1 MKYNGEEEYTEK
13 VDCFSF
19 GMFLYELLTL
29 HQPFEGQET
38 VKEVILEGGRPPLTQ
53 RELSYPTYFIDLM
66 VACWSHH
73 SRERPSASQIVSIT
87 SAPEFTHLLDVIVL
101 DHKSCFASSV
111 TTTMK
116 LGCHEGHQELWLASN
131 LRGGMEDE
139 TQLNILDAGMTGW
152 QDHFIH
158 KETLGNAVTSMTTVQ
173 DAIWIGTSRGEIHA
187 YSTSSYKRMFCYSMD
202 PDSEVPSPIRSLY
215 FIKSSG
221 RVVVALHNGRIFL
234 CQSNLIPISPVGGE
248 GTFILTEL
256 GTSDCVHCVASLQL
270 SESQVEIWCGQSEGT
285 MAIFSLTDSVVTN
298 QDILNHT
305 LEQSEVMQVVSTE
318 DNMHIFSYLY
328 PGCVIYQWHVAS
340 KSILSKLDCSKLI
353 PCSESLVTINIDDQ
367 FSPGRCQVSTLSVVG
382 NLLYIGTCW
391 GCLVVAETGSLRPV
405 TVFRPYSEDIQSLV
419 SLTPSSSKQCLVS
432 IGRGY
437 RNLIRRYCT
446 HSSSLQGDDEE
457 EQAGKI
463 FALLWRTDS
472 WVMD

>member
-1 MKYNGEEEYTEK
+1 
-13 VDCFSF
+13 
-19 GMFLYELLTL
+19 
-29 HQPFEGQET
+29 
-38 VKEVILEGGRPPLTQ
+38 
-53 RELSYPTYFIDLM
+53 
-66 VACWSHH
+66 
-73 SRERPSASQIVSIT
+73 
-87 SAPEFTHLLDVIVL
+87 
-101 DHKSCFASSV
+101 
-111 TTTMK
+111 
-116 LGCHEGHQELWLASN
+116 
-131 LRGGMEDE
+131 
-139 TQLNILDAGMTGW
+139 MTGW

-187 YSTSSYKRMFCYSMD
+187 YSTSSYKRMFSYSMD

-318 DNMHIFSYLY
+318 DNMHVFSYLY

-382 NLLYIGTCW
+382 NLLYIGACW

-446 HSSSLQGDDEE
+446 HSSSLQGDDQDEE

-472 WVMD
+472 